1 MPTAPGVLFQPQPTS
16 RIFFEVRPVA
26 SPDSTAQILLS
37 QIDQPKTLSADRFGL
52 RFARRDAL
60 ARYAF
65 QHFREAGKIESVKGH
80 LKLSLQ
86 VFESHAIEHDRL
98 IALQS
103 NARHNHKIA
112 THLPARRRKIAAGQQ
127 ARHADIAA
135 KVIVLDCSDVQTRS
149 KASIQSLNLATQHWR
164 EQCSDQDRS
173 AEFGWRSPQ
182 RFAYRPRSSFEP
194 ALERA
199 KFIFEA
205 AHHADAVFDLW
216 ILSVMPA
223 TRNRTAGAQINFITQ
238 KGERGSQ
245 RGAQIALN

>member
-37 QIDQPKTLSADRFGL
+37 QIDQLKTLSADRFGL
-52 RFARRDAL
+52 RFARSDAL

-86 VFESHAIEHDRL
+86 VFESHAIEHYRL

-103 NARHNHKIA
+103 HTRHNHKIA

-135 KVIVLDCSDVQTRS
+135 KVTVLDCGHLQRRS
-149 KASIQSLNLATQHWR
+149 KPTLLNPNL
-164 EQCSDQDRS
+164 
-173 AEFGWRSPQ
+173 P
-182 RFAYRPRSSFEP
+182 
-194 ALERA
+194 
-199 KFIFEA
+199 
-205 AHHADAVFDLW
+205 
-216 ILSVMPA
+216 
-223 TRNRTAGAQINFITQ
+223 
-238 KGERGSQ
+238 
-245 RGAQIALN
+245 